1 MRTTL
6 SGICVAL
13 LLLLA
18 SLAQAQ
24 FLQLPQSENGTN
36 LSYFTQATI
45 NKSGATAIV
54 GVTNLSNQTAAAK
67 VSVLFTNGTGGF
79 GTPITTALS
88 GVDNPTISQ
97 LFLGDFNDDGN
108 IDVAIFGKDHTTGA
122 SAVAVMLGNGDGTF
136 QAGKGTVIGGIGV
149 PSDVCGMAAGDYND
163 DSKLDIVYVTHA
175 SNSSTLIV
183 LPGNGN
189 GTFSAPLTSSIAGLT
204 FYCVAAGDFNNDK
217 KLDAALGG
225 GGSVYMAVGNGNGTF
240 KTPFAAAAHEGGQ
253 ITAAQLNA
261 DSNLDLVAVSLGHF
275 GPPIVSSLLG
285 DGTGHFPTVHNYPGP
300 PGFMNAGYAVQD
312 FNGDNHPDVAIVSD
326 TASPNGAA
334 VSVLLNN
341 GDGSFSQKTYNG
353 DGSSSIQGFFAGV
366 LTADGHVD
374 LAFANSFGGFSVLTG
389 NGNGTFQGNLL
400 TPTSGVLP
408 EVGDFNRDGK
418 PDLILAGSPVQ
429 VLLGNGDGTFTR
441 KTNTC
446 DMNTIA
452 QGDYNNDKKVDIA
465 GNASLNNVS
474 VVAVCLGN
482 GDGTFTSF
490 GNFDQGILHE
500 LVVPG
505 NFTNNG
511 KLSLA
516 ASDQNGFSVL
526 LGEGT
531 GAFENGIPTAVDAR
545 FPQIYAANFTADT
558 KADIVA
564 LTDTGVAVFPG
575 NGDGTFGAPIVTA
588 GPAPPGFI
596 TLADLNGD
604 GKKDVVAI
612 SGGLVDI
619 LIGNGD
625 GTFKVTGYSVGRA
638 FGAAVTRAV
647 VGDFNGDGNLDIA
660 FGIAFG
666 RAGNV
671 VAVMF
676 GDGTGKFTMP
686 PMTFRTGGPIVGIAS
701 ADFNLDKK
709 QDLAVVLKGGNIV
722 MLLNQE

>member
-1 MRTTL
+1 
-6 SGICVAL
+6 
-13 LLLLA
+13 
-18 SLAQAQ
+18 
-24 FLQLPQSENGTN
+24 
-36 LSYFTQATI
+36 
-45 NKSGATAIV
+45 
-54 GVTNLSNQTAAAK
+54 
-67 VSVLFTNGTGGF
+67 
-79 GTPITTALS
+79 
-88 GVDNPTISQ
+88 
-97 LFLGDFNDDGN
+97 
-108 IDVAIFGKDHTTGA
+108 
-122 SAVAVMLGNGDGTF
+122 
-136 QAGKGTVIGGIGV
+136 
-149 PSDVCGMAAGDYND
+149 
-163 DSKLDIVYVTHA
+163 
-175 SNSSTLIV
+175 
-183 LPGNGN
+183 
-189 GTFSAPLTSSIAGLT
+189 
-204 FYCVAAGDFNNDK
+204 
-217 KLDAALGG
+217 
-225 GGSVYMAVGNGNGTF
+225 
-240 KTPFAAAAHEGGQ
+240 
-253 ITAAQLNA
+253 
-261 DSNLDLVAVSLGHF
+261 
-275 GPPIVSSLLG
+275 
-285 DGTGHFPTVHNYPGP
+285 
-300 PGFMNAGYAVQD
+300 
-312 FNGDNHPDVAIVSD
+312 
-326 TASPNGAA
+326 
-334 VSVLLNN
+334 
-341 GDGSFSQKTYNG
+341 
-353 DGSSSIQGFFAGV
+353 V
-366 LTADGHVD
+366 LTAGGHVD

-490 GNFDQGILHE
+490 GNFDQGILHK

-647 VGDFNGDGNLDIA
+647 VADFNGDGNLDIA